1 MKLLGKCRCT
11 EADVL
16 FDAAFEVDGDDRPTK
31 PPQRPLLPGNMT
43 FGGLRDRKYLFR
55 LLSPKDYPETIEAQP
70 DTRQRRKIRPHPG
83 EGSQRISLRLLEFVK
98 SHYRYSEWPP
108 PSNATIL
115 TPESIKEFF
124 LRRENFHE
132 WQFLVGPDFIETANY
147 PFLVQFLVL
156 IGENPHPVRLD
167 IDVCN
172 SAEGTRNLLLQRLG
186 HFQTAS
192 LDWRKN

>member
-1 MKLLGKCRCT
+1 M
-11 EADVL
+11 A
-16 FDAAFEVDGDDRPTK
+16 
-31 PPQRPLLPGNMT
+31 
-43 FGGLRDRKYLFR
+43 
-55 LLSPKDYPETIEAQP
+55 
-70 DTRQRRKIRPHPG
+70 
-83 EGSQRISLRLLEFVK
+83 
-98 SHYRYSEWPP
+98 P
-108 PSNATIL
+108 PSKNATIL

-192 LDWRKN
+192 LDWRKNLEIGEITFVEPEVGAILFVRTDLVILVRFAGNGVPDVHNAARHLDHLLLRLLESEQ